1 MVMVVRG
8 VLQQNRP
15 MMAILVKVVGAALGR
30 LSLLDLLL
38 VVVVV
43 GLLRPASFWSL
54 LDLLEV
60 VVVVVVLVCKVFLS
74 RFFRVLGSCTSDRI
88 HIRVS
93 GDTCNILWSRTIP
106 CRNSGADRANRAA
119 LDEASHLGNRGGRAS
134 AGIAS
139 FRECRIF
146 LGSFC
151 LLL

>member
-1 MVMVVRG
+1 MVVRG

-60 VVVVVVLVCKVFLS
+60 VVVVVLVCKVFLS

-93 GDTCNILWSRTIP
+93 GDNCNILWSRTIP

>member
-38 VVVVV
+38 VVVV

-54 LDLLEV
+54 LDLLE

-93 GDTCNILWSRTIP
+93 GDNCNILWSRTIP

>member
-60 VVVVVVLVCKVFLS
+60 VVVVVLVCKVFLS

-93 GDTCNILWSRTIP
+93 GDNCNILWSRTIP

>member
-74 RFFRVLGSCTSDRI
+74 RFF
-88 HIRVS
+88 
-93 GDTCNILWSRTIP
+93 
-106 CRNSGADRANRAA
+106 
-119 LDEASHLGNRGGRAS
+119 
-134 AGIAS
+134 
-139 FRECRIF
+139 
-146 LGSFC
+146 
-151 LLL
+151 

>member
-1 MVMVVRG
+1 MVVRG

-93 GDTCNILWSRTIP
+93 GDTCNMRRSRTIP